1 MRERAHAKTQ
11 RLATFAIDT
20 EVGFERPAD
29 LERFTPRDRRRI
41 PQTETPGEQMTDQ
54 PAKPFRIEVVVEAP
68 RDVVW
73 RALTDPGEIR
83 RWFGWDYDGL
93 EEEIRFIFVDHA
105 RPVEPDRIELEDGGP
120 GQTIEL
126 EADGPRTT
134 VRVVRPGPLG
144 EAGWDELYDDMEEGW
159 HMFFQQLR
167 HYLER
172 HRGEDRRTL
181 FLSGE
186 ARPSEVLVAVESEL
200 PGERW
205 YHGRHQCGIAT
216 EELGG
221 GLAIVVAAAQPL
233 DSSERGRMSVT
244 LTSYGLDDEA
254 FAAARGDWEARWAAL
269 AEEAK
274 VSP

>member
-1 MRERAHAKTQ
+1 
-11 RLATFAIDT
+11 
-20 EVGFERPAD
+20 
-29 LERFTPRDRRRI
+29 
-41 PQTETPGEQMTDQ
+41 MTDQ

-105 RPVEPDRIELEDGGP
+105 KPAAPDRIELEDGGP

-126 EADGPRTT
+126 EADGPRTI
-134 VRVVRPGPLG
+134 VRVVRPGPL
-144 EAGWDELYDDMEEGW
+144 EQADWDELYDDMEEGW

-172 HRGEDRRTL
+172 HPGEDRRTL

-186 ARPSEVLVAVESEL
+186 ARPSEVLAAVESEL

-205 YHGRHQCGIAT
+205 YDGRHQCGIAT

-233 DSSERGRMSVT
+233 DSGERGRMSVT

-254 FAAARGDWEARWAAL
+254 FASARGEWEARWAEL